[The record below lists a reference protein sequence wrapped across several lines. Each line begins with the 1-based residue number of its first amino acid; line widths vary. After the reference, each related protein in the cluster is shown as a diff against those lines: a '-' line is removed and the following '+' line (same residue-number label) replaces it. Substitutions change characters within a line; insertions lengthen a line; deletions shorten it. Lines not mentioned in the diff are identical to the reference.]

1 MELSTSYF
9 PLEAVLG
16 PCLLAA
22 NKLRVAFCLL
32 LVRRRSV
39 PPPRLTSCVSLGQL
53 NHAGGVINQ
62 SSGQGAGSL
71 PYLPLGVVQVNTVFL
86 SHVL

>member
-1 MELSTSYF
+1 MAKILRSWQTLSHLMELSTSYF

-39 PPPRLTSCVSLGQL
+39 PLLGSPAAL
-53 NHAGGVINQ
+53 AW
-62 SSGQGAGSL
+62 GSL
-71 PYLPLGVVQVNTVFL
+71 TMQEA
-86 SHVL
+86 